1 MYIEALNEYS
11 PVRGETSLF
20 LAGGIT
26 GCNNWQNDAA
36 ERLHYKAPNLVL
48 LNPRRENFPIDD
60 PSASEEQIR
69 WEHKHLRLATAI
81 LFWFPEETLCPITLF
96 EYGRWLAATNLFT
109 HNHPIMMIPKKL
121 FVGCSYNYQRRSDV
135 IIQTSLERP
144 TQVVHNTLYDVLKEV
159 EKWNAKINSYK
170 RDSRVG

>member
-26 GCNNWQNDAA
+26 GCNDWQNDAV
-36 ERLHYKAPNLVL
+36 EWLHYKAPNLVL

-60 PSASEEQIR
+60 PSAAEEQIK
-69 WEHKHLRLATAI
+69 WEHRHLRHTTAI

-96 EYGRWLAATNLFT
+96 EYGKWLGAINFNNLQV
-109 HNHPIMMIPKKL
+109 IRKKL

-144 TQVVHNTLYDVLKEV
+144 NQIVHNTLYNVLKEV
-159 EKWNAKINSYK
+159 ERWNAKTDSYK